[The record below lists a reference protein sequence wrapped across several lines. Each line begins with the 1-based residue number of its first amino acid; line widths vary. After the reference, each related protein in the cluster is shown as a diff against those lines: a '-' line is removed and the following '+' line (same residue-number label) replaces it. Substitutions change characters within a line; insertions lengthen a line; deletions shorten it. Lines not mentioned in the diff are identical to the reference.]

1 MSAGSTTPRATPPW
15 SPIAVAVIAGLAT
28 AVLVRLGTG
37 SLASPPL
44 RDLISSNAWT
54 QGRDLPTAAA
64 AAARLAAL
72 ALAVHLLA
80 TSTLAAA
87 GSVLRR
93 PGWVAAARHV
103 TPPPLRSTIA
113 RLVGLVL
120 SAGTLLASPVRDAG
134 ATPPAVATAT
144 LRAIDPGTAMPTPP
158 PRTES
163 TATLRVHP
171 VRPGAAS
178 PEATDPTDPAEAAQ
192 KPSLAPAAGSLHR
205 VVPGDHLWGLAEAER
220 SSQLGRPATDA
231 EIAPYWLRVIA
242 ANPQLL
248 DPDLLLPGDVVTLPA

>member
-1 MSAGSTTPRATPPW
+1 MNAGSTTPRATPPW

-28 AVLVRLGTG
+28 AILVRLGTG
-37 SLASPPL
+37 SLASPALPEL
-44 RDLISSNAWT
+44 VSPNAWT

-64 AAARLAAL
+64 AAVRLVAL

-93 PGWVAAARHV
+93 PGWVEAARHV

-113 RLVGLVL
+113 RLAGLAL

-134 ATPPAVATAT
+134 ATPPVATAT
-144 LRAIDPGTAMPTPP
+144 LRAIDPGTAIPTTPP
-158 PRTES
+158 RPES
-163 TATLRVHP
+163 TATLRVHSGQ
-171 VRPGAAS
+171 PGAAS
-178 PEATDPTDPAEAAQ
+178 PAPTERTDPAVPAPA
-192 KPSLAPAAGSLHR
+192 PALAPAVGSLHR

-242 ANPQLL
+242 ANPQVI

>member
-1 MSAGSTTPRATPPW
+1 MNAGSTTPRATPPW

-37 SLASPPL
+37 SLASPAL
-44 RDLISSNAWT
+44 RELVSPNAWT
-54 QGRDLPTAAA
+54 HGRDLPTAAA
-64 AAARLAAL
+64 AAVRLVAL

-93 PGWVAAARHV
+93 PGWVEAARHV

-134 ATPPAVATAT
+134 ATPPAAATAT
-144 LRAIDPGTAMPTPP
+144 LRAIDPSTPATSTPP
-158 PRTES
+158 GPES
-163 TATLRVHP
+163 TATLRVHS
-171 VRPGAAS
+171 VQPGAAS
-178 PEATDPTDPAEAAQ
+178 PAATDPTDPAGPAR
-192 KPSLAPAAGSLHR
+192 KPTLAPAVGSLHR

-231 EIAPYWLRVIA
+231 EIAPYWLRVIV
-242 ANPQLL
+242 ANPQLP